1 LIPDS
6 SAASQ
11 EQEGKGVMIPHQ
23 GKQLPPG
30 VEKISY
36 SEGLEG
42 GMEKKKGA
50 GRKPAPEKSY
60 NQCFFLSSETGR
72 LDIFSSPLT
81 PIWHDVHRV
90 LDAKAILPL

>member
-1 LIPDS
+1 MIPDTS
-6 SAASQ
+6 TASQ
-11 EQEGKGVMIPHQ
+11 KQEGEMHNNSTPRE
-23 GKQLPPG
+23 QLPPG
-30 VEKISY
+30 VGKRSD
-36 SEGLEG
+36 SEGMEG
-42 GMEKKKGA
+42 WKKKKKGA

-60 NQCFFLSSETGR
+60 NQCFFLSSEAGR